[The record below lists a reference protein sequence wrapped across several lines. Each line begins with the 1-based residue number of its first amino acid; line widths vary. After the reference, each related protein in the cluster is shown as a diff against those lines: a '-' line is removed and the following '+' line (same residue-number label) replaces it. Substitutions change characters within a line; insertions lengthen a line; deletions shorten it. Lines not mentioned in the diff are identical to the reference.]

1 MPFAFIL
8 IKTPLRETKKSSAMI
23 FGKDVRGGGR
33 EGVMCTFH
41 GQQKV
46 EITHHEKSDKP
57 LYGSLIAKSKKFTVH
72 GV

>member
-1 MPFAFIL
+1 
-8 IKTPLRETKKSSAMI
+8 MI

-33 EGVMCTFH
+33 EGIMCTFH

-46 EITHHEKSDKP
+46 EITYHEKSDKP
-57 LYGSLIAKSKKFTVH
+57 LYGSLIAKGKKFTVH